1 MRKKIKANDKT
12 IALNR
17 KSRHDYF
24 IERKFEA
31 GILLLGW
38 EVKSLRAGRINLND
52 AYIIVKNGEAWLLGT
67 NISALPNASKHILTE
82 PKRSRKLLLK
92 RRELSS
98 LETGINQKGFTCIC
112 TAFYWKRHLVKCEIA
127 LAKGKA
133 LYDKRTA
140 DKQKDW
146 ERDKQRLTR
155 KSVGK

>member
-1 MRKKIKANDKT
+1 MRKKIKASDKT

-38 EVKSLRAGRINLND
+38 EVKSLRAGRINLD
-52 AYIIVKNGEAWLLGT
+52 DGYIILKNGEAWLLGT
-67 NISALPNASKHILTE
+67 NISALPNASKHIQTE
-82 PKRSRKLLLK
+82 PNRSRKLLLK

-98 LETGINQKGFTCIC
+98 LEAGINQKGFTCIC

-133 LYDKRTA
+133 LYDKRMA

>member
-1 MRKKIKANDKT
+1 MRKKIKTGDKT

-52 AYIIVKNGEAWLLGT
+52 GYIILKSGEAWLLGT
-67 NISALPNASKHILTE
+67 NISALPNASKHIQTE
-82 PKRSRKLLLK
+82 PNRSRKLLLK
-92 RRELSS
+92 RRELLS
-98 LETGINQKGFTCIC
+98 LEAGINQKGFTCIC

-133 LYDKRTA
+133 LYDKRMA

-146 ERDKQRLTR
+146 ELDKQRLTR

>member
-67 NISALPNASKHILTE
+67 NISALPNASKHIQTE

-98 LETGINQKGFTCIC
+98 LETGINQKGFTGIC

>member
-1 MRKKIKANDKT
+1 MRKKNTANDKT

-31 GILLLGW
+31 GIVLLGW

-52 AYIIVKNGEAWLLGT
+52 AYVIVKNNEAWLLGT
-67 NISALPNASKHILTE
+67 SISALPNASKHIQIE
-82 PKRSRKLLLK
+82 PNRSRKLLLNN
-92 RRELSS
+92 RELLS
-98 LETGINQKGFTCIC
+98 LAIGVNQKGFTSVC

-133 LYDKRTA
+133 LHDKRMG
-140 DKQKDW
+140 DKQKHW
-146 ERDKQRLTR
+146 EREKQRITR
-155 KSVGK
+155 KLVGK

>member
-1 MRKKIKANDKT
+1 MRKKIKASDKT

-24 IERKFEA
+24 IEHKFEA

-67 NISALPNASKHILTE
+67 NISALPNASKHIQTE

-127 LAKGKA
+127 LAIGKKSQ
-133 LYDKRTA
+133 DKRNTI
-140 DKQKDW
+140 KSRDW
-146 ERDKQRLTR
+146 ERQKAQELRER
-155 KSVGK
+155 NKN

>member
-1 MRKKIKANDKT
+1 MRKKNTANDKT

-17 KSRHDYF
+17 KARHDYF

-31 GILLLGW
+31 GIVLLGW

-52 AYIIVKNGEAWLLGT
+52 AYVIVKNNEAWLLGT
-67 NISALPNASKHILTE
+67 SISALPNASKHIQIE
-82 PKRSRKLLLK
+82 PNRSRKLLLNN
-92 RRELSS
+92 RELLS
-98 LETGINQKGFTCIC
+98 LAIGVNQKGFTSVC

-133 LYDKRTA
+133 LHDKRMG

-146 ERDKQRLTR
+146 EREKQRITR
-155 KSVGK
+155 KLIGK

>member
-1 MRKKIKANDKT
+1 MRKKIKASDKT

-52 AYIIVKNGEAWLLGT
+52 GYIILKNGEAWLLGT
-67 NISALPNASKHILTE
+67 NISALPNASKHIQTE
-82 PKRSRKLLLK
+82 PNRSRKLLLK

-98 LETGINQKGFTCIC
+98 LEAGINQKGFTCIC

-133 LYDKRTA
+133 LYDKRMA

>member
-67 NISALPNASKHILTE
+67 NTVSYTHLTLPTTT
-82 PKRSRKLLLK
+82 P
-92 RRELSS
+92 
-98 LETGINQKGFTCIC
+98 
-112 TAFYWKRHLVKCEIA
+112 V
-127 LAKGKA
+127 
-133 LYDKRTA
+133 
-140 DKQKDW
+140 
-146 ERDKQRLTR
+146 
-155 KSVGK
+155 